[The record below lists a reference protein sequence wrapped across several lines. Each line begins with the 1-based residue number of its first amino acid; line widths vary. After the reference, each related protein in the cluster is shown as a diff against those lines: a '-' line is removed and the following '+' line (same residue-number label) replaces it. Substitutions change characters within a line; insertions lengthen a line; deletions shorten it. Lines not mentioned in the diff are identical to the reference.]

1 MADSCRQVVLISGGG
16 SALLP
21 VPAVGIT
28 LADKHA
34 TTKALASKGAT
45 INELNTV
52 RKHISRV
59 KGECVSVGGLSTWV
73 W

>member
-1 MADSCRQVVLISGGG
+1 M
-16 SALLP
+16 P

-59 KGECVSVGGLSTWV
+59 KGECVSVRGAEYVGVVSGRMCSCLTS
-73 W
+73 